1 MWSLLR
7 LNHVLLLLG
16 RLLLLRLLVN
26 HSGLGGLVMLLLV
39 RRRLRVLLRDWR

>member
-16 RLLLLRLLVN
+16 RLLLLLLVD

-39 RRRLRVLLRDWR
+39 WRRLRMLLRDWR